1 MDYEPDYAIASVY
14 QGLYLNFVLRIIPE
28 RNDQG
33 GVGDDDVVVVVPVCD
48 SPTSSC
54 AHNMEIN

>member
-1 MDYEPDYAIASVY
+1 MTMARGNALNLASED
-14 QGLYLNFVLRIIPE
+14 LYSNSVRKYLE

-33 GVGDDDVVVVVPVCD
+33 GVGDDVVVLVPFCD

>member
-1 MDYEPDYAIASVY
+1 MARGNALNLASED
-14 QGLYLNFVLRIIPE
+14 LYSNSVRKYLE

>member
-1 MDYEPDYAIASVY
+1 MARGNALNLASED
-14 QGLYLNFVLRIIPE
+14 LYSNSVRKYLG

-33 GVGDDDVVVVVPVCD
+33 GVCDDDVVVVVPVCD